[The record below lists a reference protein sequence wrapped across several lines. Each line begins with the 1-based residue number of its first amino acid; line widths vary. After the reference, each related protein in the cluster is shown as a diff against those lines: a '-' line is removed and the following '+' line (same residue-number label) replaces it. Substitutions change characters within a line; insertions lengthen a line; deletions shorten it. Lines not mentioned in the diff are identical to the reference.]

1 MVWRLIASTTRCAAL
16 LQTRRMLLLLL
27 SVVMANP
34 TCASVFSDVPLL
46 QYPATTISTLKQLD
60 PHKPVYIKLW
70 ATWCQPCMQ
79 QMPHFQALQQ
89 QYGDKVQFVAVNIDI
104 NESTSAIAK
113 VVDTFKLTMP
123 IWRDVQGELAVKLG
137 LVGTPLSVLFNA
149 QQHEVYRSHTSDAAL
164 DGLVQRL
171 ASGQQLPVATA
182 DSASDAIQQQ
192 LLAPYLRG
200 EHLLFISATWC
211 DWYLKESRPAMA
223 QQCDQAQ
230 RQLGRWQQLKPAA
243 NWQVLVNH
251 LWTDDKAVAEFR
263 DKYQLT
269 MPVQIDSYGVLFQH
283 FNVRHIPQ
291 LLHIIDGKV
300 VQRIDDVSDV
310 AAVSKQLR

>member
-1 MVWRLIASTTRCAAL
+1 MLWQLKTFKAGRTTLRRTLRAL
-16 LQTRRMLLLLL
+16 LVL
-27 SVVMANP
+27 SSAIIVN
-34 TCASVFSDVPLL
+34 TTHASVFSDIPLM
-46 QYPATTISTLKQLD
+46 QYPATTISNLKSLD

-79 QMPHFQALQQ
+79 QMPHFQALQR

-104 NESTSAIAK
+104 NEDASAIAK

-123 IWRDVQGELAVKLG
+123 IWRDVKGELALKLG
-137 LVGTPLSVLFNA
+137 LIGTPLSVLFNA
-149 QQHEVYRSHTSDAAL
+149 QQQEVYRSHESDTPL
-164 DGLVQRL
+164 DGFVQRL
-171 ASGQQLPVATA
+171 ANGQQLPVAPA
-182 DSASDAIQQQ
+182 DSADMTTQQQ
-192 LLAPYLRG
+192 LLTPYLRG

-211 DWYLKESRPAMA
+211 DWYLKESRPTMA

-300 VQRIDDVSDV
+300 VQRIDDVSDLT
-310 AAVSKQLR
+310 AVTKQLH